1 MSIQNFMVRKENYAD
16 IANQGQIERAAQEMA
31 VMQAEGLVERADIE
45 AVAKI
50 KAAKH
55 GASAIRAEGAAKGQ
69 SALVSGITG
78 GLGGLGGA
86 LKGAFGG
93 GGGGAQMPSNIGS
106 DFYTMEGI
114 GNFGKSGIDWN
125 SVNSGLT
132 FSDFNNSNYSDGWFK
147 GGW

>member
-31 VMQAEGLVERADIE
+31 VMKAEGLVERADIE

-69 SALVSGITG
+69 SALVSGIGG

-86 LKGAFGG
+86 LKSRFA
-93 GGGGAQMPSNIGS
+93 GGAQMPSNIGS
-106 DFYTMEGI
+106 DYYTMEGI

-125 SVNSGLT
+125 SVDSGLT

-147 GGW
+147 GGWRS

>member
-93 GGGGAQMPSNIGS
+93 GGAQMPSNIGS
-106 DFYTMEGI
+106 NYYSMSGV
-114 GNFGKSGIDWN
+114 GGFGQSAKWD
-125 SVNSGLT
+125 SVGTGLT
-132 FSDFNNSNYSDGWFK
+132 FSDFNNTNYVSSW
-147 GGW
+147 